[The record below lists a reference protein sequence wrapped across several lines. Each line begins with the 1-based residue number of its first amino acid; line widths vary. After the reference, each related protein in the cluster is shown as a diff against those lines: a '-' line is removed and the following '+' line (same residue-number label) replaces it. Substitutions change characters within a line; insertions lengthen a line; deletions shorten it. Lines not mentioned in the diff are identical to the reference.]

1 MGEGV
6 RVPVEVAVGVLVR
19 EGVGVRVWV
28 PVAVG
33 EGTAVSVGAG
43 VKVVVE
49 DGVGGCVGD
58 IAAMSAGVGDVPQPA
73 RTPAAIDSSR
83 SRVRKV
89 PPALL

>member
-1 MGEGV
+1 MWVYEYGCRWQWERALPGAHPSQ
-6 RVPVEVAVGVLVR
+6 RVNLAEAL
-19 EGVGVRVWV
+19 
-28 PVAVG
+28 
-33 EGTAVSVGAG
+33 
-43 VKVVVE
+43 
-49 DGVGGCVGD
+49 DGCVGD